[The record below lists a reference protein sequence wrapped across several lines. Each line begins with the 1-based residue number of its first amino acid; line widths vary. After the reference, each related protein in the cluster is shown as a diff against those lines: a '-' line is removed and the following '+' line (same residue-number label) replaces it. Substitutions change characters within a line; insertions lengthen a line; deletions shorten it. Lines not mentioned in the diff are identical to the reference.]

1 MGLLLRNGRVVDPS
15 QGLDESLDVL
25 IEDGKIARL
34 ERRLTAQGVASID
47 LRGKVLAP
55 GFIDMHA
62 HLREPGEEWK
72 ETVASG
78 TAAAAAGGFCS
89 VACMPNTNPVND
101 ERAVTEFILGQAR
114 KSGRVRV
121 YPIAAVSKGLSGEEL
136 AEMGD
141 LVDGGAIAVSDDGK
155 PVASGRLL
163 RLALEYARIF
173 GIPVIDHCEDPDLSD
188 GGVVNEGY
196 ISTLLGLKGWN
207 RTAEDTIVARDLA
220 MAAETA
226 GRIHI
231 AHVSTEG
238 SLELI
243 RRARAGGVR
252 VSCEVTPHHLTL
264 TEEACLT
271 YDTTTKMNPPLRT
284 GADREALLEGLKD
297 GTVDVIATDHA
308 PHHSDEKNVEFS
320 RAPFGVIGLE
330 TAVSLALDRLVRP
343 GMISIGRMVELM
355 SVNPARILGV
365 PGGTLKP
372 GAPADITVLDLER
385 EFSVEPARFHSLSRN
400 TPFGG
405 WSLRGGPVA
414 TIVAGEIVHSSLD

>member
-372 GAPADITVLDLER
+372 AAPADITVLDLER

-405 WSLRGGPVA
+405 WRLRGGPVA

>member
-207 RTAEDTIVARDLA
+207 RTAEDTIVARDIA

>member
-34 ERRLTAQGVASID
+34 EPRLTAQGVASID

-55 GFIDMHA
+55 GFIDMHV

-72 ETVASG
+72 ETIASG

-243 RRARAGGVR
+243 RRLLADGGR
-252 VSCEVTPHHLTL
+252 VSCEATPHHLTL

-372 GAPADITVLDLER
+372 AAPADITVLDLER

-405 WSLRGGPVA
+405 WRLRGGPVA

>member
-15 QGLDESLDVL
+15 QGLGESLDVL

-372 GAPADITVLDLER
+372 AAPADITVLDLER

-405 WSLRGGPVA
+405 WRLRGGPVA

>member
-1 MGLLLRNGRVVDPS
+1 VGLLLRNGRVVDPS

-207 RTAEDTIVARDLA
+207 RTAEDTIVARDIA